1 LTEHPDFE
9 AEGLLDGVEGEARE
23 ARRELL
29 AYLYEQGVSLEELAR
44 AVDDGRL
51 VLLPVERVLAEEQK
65 YTATEVAREAGVDRE
80 VFLAQRRAAGLPTP
94 APRERAFT
102 DSDVAAAR
110 RLRTTLELGV
120 PREPLLE
127 GARAFGRAASEAAA
141 ATRRFAGE
149 AFVRPGDTERDVGLR
164 IAEAARTLHPQTVEL
179 LQYLYN
185 AHLRE
190 QLRNDVIETAELA
203 AGRIEGTREVTV
215 CFADLVG
222 FTTLGEQVAAED
234 LSEIA
239 DRFGTLAAEMAEPPV
254 SLIKMI
260 GDAAMLVSSE
270 PEPLLDTALELVE
283 KGRPQKNGLPELRAG
298 LAVGEALNR
307 FGDWYGSPVNV
318 ASRVTTIARP
328 SSVLATEEVYREAR
342 ERFAWSHAGEWRLK
356 GVPQEVS
363 LYRCRRERLARF
375 RRRRR
380 R

>member
-1 LTEHPDFE
+1 LTELPDFE

-23 ARRELL
+23 ARRDLL
-29 AYLYEQGVSLEELAR
+29 AYLYEQGVSLEELHR
-44 AVDDGRL
+44 AVEDGRL

-65 YTATEVAREAGVDRE
+65 YTATEVARMAGVDRE

-110 RLRTTLELGV
+110 RLRTALELGV

-127 GARAFGRAASEAAA
+127 GARAFGRAVSEAAA

-149 AFVRPGDTERDVGLR
+149 AFLRPGDTERDVGLR
-164 IAEAARTLHPQTVEL
+164 IAEAARTLHPLTIDL

-190 QLRNDVIETAELA
+190 QLRNDVIATAELA

-222 FTTLGEQVAAED
+222 FTTLGEQVAPED

-260 GDAAMLVSSE
+260 GDAAMLVSPE
-270 PEPLLDTALELVE
+270 PEPLLEMALQLVE
-283 KGRPQKNGLPELRAG
+283 SARPQKDGLPELRAG
-298 LAVGEALNR
+298 LAAGEALNR
-307 FGDWYGSPVNV
+307 FGDWYGSPVNM

-328 SSVLATEEVYREAR
+328 SSVLATVEVYSAAKQ
-342 ERFAWSHAGEWRLK
+342 RFAWSHAGEWRLK
-356 GVPQEVS
+356 GVPHEVS

-375 RRRRR
+375 RRRRNR
-380 R
+380 

>member
-1 LTEHPDFE
+1 LSEQPDFQ
-9 AEGLLDGVEGEARE
+9 AEGLLEGVAGEARE

-29 AYLYEQGVSLEELAR
+29 AYLYEQGVSIEELAR
-44 AVDDGRL
+44 AIEESRL
-51 VLLPVERVLAEEQK
+51 VLLPVEQVLAEEQR

-94 APRERAFT
+94 APRERAFS
-102 DSDVAAAR
+102 DSDIAAAR
-110 RLRTTLELGV
+110 RLKTALELGV
-120 PREPLLE
+120 PRESLVE

-141 ATRRFAGE
+141 GTRRLAAE
-149 AFVRPGDTERDVGLR
+149 AFVRPGDTERDIGFR
-164 IAEAARTLHPQTVEL
+164 MAEAARTLHPQTVEL

-190 QLRNDVIETAELA
+190 QLRNDVIVTAELQ
-203 AGRIEGTREVTV
+203 AGRIEGTQEVTV

-234 LSEIA
+234 LSDIA
-239 DRFGTLAAEMAEPPV
+239 DRFGTLAAELAEPPV

-260 GDAAMLVSSE
+260 GDAAMLVSPE
-270 PEPLLDTALELVE
+270 PEPLLETALSLVE
-283 KGRPQKNGLPELRAG
+283 RGQPDKDGLPELRAG
-298 LAVGEALNR
+298 LATGDALNR

-328 SSVLATEEVYREAR
+328 SSVLATEDVYSAAND
-342 ERFAWSHAGEWRLK
+342 RFAWSHAGEWRLK
-356 GVPQEVS
+356 GLTHEVS

-375 RRRRR
+375 RLRRRR
-380 R
+380 

>member
-1 LTEHPDFE
+1 MNDRPDFD
-9 AEGLLDGVEGEARE
+9 AEGLLDGVEGDARK

-29 AYLYEQGVSLEELAR
+29 AYLYDQGVSLEELAR
-44 AVDDGRL
+44 AIDDSRL

-65 YTATEVAREAGVDRE
+65 YTATDVAREAGVPRD

-110 RLRTTLELGV
+110 RLKRALELGV
-120 PREPLLE
+120 PREPLQE
-127 GARAFGRAASEAAA
+127 GAREFGRAAAEAAA
-141 ATRRFAGE
+141 ATRRLAAE
-149 AFVRPGDTERDVGLR
+149 SFVHPGDTEHDVGLR
-164 IAEAARTLHPQTVEL
+164 MAEAARTLHPQTVEL
-179 LQYLYN
+179 LQYLYS

-190 QLRNDVIETAELA
+190 QLRNDVIATAELA

-234 LSEIA
+234 LSKIA
-239 DRFGTLAAEMAEPPV
+239 DRFGTLAAELAEPPV

-260 GDAAMLVSSE
+260 GDAAMLVSPE
-270 PEPLLDTALELVE
+270 PEPLLDIALRLVE
-283 KGRPQKNGLPELRAG
+283 HGNPEKDGLPELRAG
-298 LAVGEALNR
+298 VAVGEALNR

-318 ASRVTTIARP
+318 ASRVTTIARLRA
-328 SSVLATEEVYREAR
+328 SSRPRTSTGRPGD
-342 ERFAWSHAGEWRLK
+342 RFAWSHAGEWRLK
-356 GVPQEVS
+356 GVSREVS

-375 RRRRR
+375 RLRRRR
-380 R
+380 